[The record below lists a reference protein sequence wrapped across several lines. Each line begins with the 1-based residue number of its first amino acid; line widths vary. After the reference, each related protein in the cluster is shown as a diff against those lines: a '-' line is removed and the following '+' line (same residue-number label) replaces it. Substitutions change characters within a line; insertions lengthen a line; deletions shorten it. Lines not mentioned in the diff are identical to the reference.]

1 MSKDDVIRKM
11 ALAIKATIDAAD
23 NFRNPHLTGE
33 KPVCILPKELRYDLG
48 DALDALKEME

>member
-1 MSKDDVIRKM
+1 MNKDEVIRKM